1 MEPRSQDYIYVGYP
15 SFAYVQQDAMTHLPI
30 TPPSTPTNHNHE
42 ATWWK
47 KACVIPAL
55 RRENATLSE
64 IREEEISAEDGEGVD
79 ETCDSGCGQQKE
91 NGHVCPRIERGRE
104 QGRVSSGSDDVTGAG
119 CVVES
124 DCFVPCVSADK
135 Q

>member
-15 SFAYVQQDAMTHLPI
+15 SFAYVQENAMTHFPV
-30 TPPSTPTNHNHE
+30 TPPSTPNNHNHE

-47 KACVIPAL
+47 KARVIPAL

-64 IREEEISAEDGEGVD
+64 ICEEEISAEVGEDVD
-79 ETCDSGCGQQKE
+79 ASIDIECGQQKE
-91 NGHVCPRIERGRE
+91 DGHVCSCCERWRE
-104 QGRVSSGSDDVTGAG
+104 QGRVSAGSYDLAGAG

-124 DCFVPCVSADK
+124 NCVVSGVSAD
-135 Q
+135 QQ